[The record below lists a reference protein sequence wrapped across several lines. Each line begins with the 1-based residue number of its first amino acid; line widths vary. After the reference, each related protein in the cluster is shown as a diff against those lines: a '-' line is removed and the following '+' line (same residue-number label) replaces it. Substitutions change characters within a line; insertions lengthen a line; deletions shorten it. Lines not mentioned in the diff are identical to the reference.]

1 MPAVRKKITVA
12 LNEEEQSFIKRLA
25 KRDGLTEQLE
35 LQQIFYTELQQLE
48 DLYLEEMRQD
58 TQ

>member
-1 MPAVRKKITVA
+1 MSAVRKKITVA
-12 LNEEEQSFIKRLA
+12 LNEEEQAFIKWLA

-35 LQQIFYTELQQLE
+35 LQQIFYTELQQLT